1 MLPFA
6 LVITVLTSAC
16 RAESLPQLE
25 PGKDPFAKLRRQ
37 MVAVQL
43 AGRDIRDE
51 EVLRVMMRVQRHLFV
66 GEKWR
71 EYAYADHPLPIGE
84 DQTISQPYIVAYMTQ
99 ALQLEAGERVLE
111 VGTGSGY
118 QAAVLGEL
126 AAEVYTIE
134 IVSVLARRSKA
145 LLAELGYENV
155 HVREGDG
162 YRGWPEQAP
171 FDAVMVTA
179 APDHLPEP
187 LLEQLKM
194 GGRLVLPVG
203 DSYQELLR
211 LTKTAEGVR
220 VDTLLPVRFVPMTGE
235 ALEGKGRR

>member
-51 EVLRVMMRVQRHLFV
+51 EVLRVMMRVPRHLFV

-84 DQTISQPYIVAYMTQ
+84 DQTISQSYIVAYMTQ

-134 IVSVLARRSKA
+134 IVSVLARRRPTTYPS
-145 LLAELGYENV
+145 
-155 HVREGDG
+155 RC
-162 YRGWPEQAP
+162 W
-171 FDAVMVTA
+171 
-179 APDHLPEP
+179 
-187 LLEQLKM
+187 
-194 GGRLVLPVG
+194 
-203 DSYQELLR
+203 SS
-211 LTKTAEGVR
+211 
-220 VDTLLPVRFVPMTGE
+220 
-235 ALEGKGRR
+235 

>member
-51 EVLRVMMRVQRHLFV
+51 EVLRVMMRVPRHLFV

-162 YRGWPEQAP
+162 
-171 FDAVMVTA
+171 
-179 APDHLPEP
+179 
-187 LLEQLKM
+187 
-194 GGRLVLPVG
+194 
-203 DSYQELLR
+203 
-211 LTKTAEGVR
+211 
-220 VDTLLPVRFVPMTGE
+220 
-235 ALEGKGRR
+235 